1 VPRGKRAKIE
11 AGGIVVVFGRL
22 LVALWLS
29 NLALAQTPAPQT
41 GKVEGTI
48 TVDSTAI
55 ALNHAIRTMR
65 RNLFNAFFNDTV
77 VVLSD
82 QPLTSEE
89 AADDAGLYAR
99 AARGEIVTV
108 AVRFDS
114 RPKRGQLFNVAL
126 NHKGLTETA
135 LLPDV
140 WFKYTF
146 KGGVGTLKL
155 ESREFSGRTYAAN
168 LEFSVPMPAETTTDT
183 PKIVGLPPPS
193 KTDADRARATALLIE
208 ALQDGDESRALAIIK
223 LGIDPNGR
231 DEKHG
236 IPVINWAVLMCQPP
250 VVGALVELK
259 ADLRVERLPGMT
271 LLSEARAAC
280 PDAVGFLRAGGAQQ

>member
-1 VPRGKRAKIE
+1 MLVARRSSAL
-11 AGGIVVVFGRL
+11 VFGL
-22 LVALWLS
+22 LAALS
-29 NLALAQTPAPQT
+29 IHGTAQS
-41 GKVEGTI
+41 GKVTGTVTIDTNSI
-48 TVDSTAI
+48 TLS
-55 ALNHAIRTMR
+55 HAIRTTR
-65 RNLFNAFFNDTV
+65 PNPFNDFFNDTV

-82 QPLTSEE
+82 RTLSSEE

-99 AARGEIVTV
+99 AARGELVTV
-108 AVRFDS
+108 AVRFDG

-126 NHKGLTETA
+126 NHKGLAETA

-146 KGGVGTLKL
+146 KGGAGTLKL
-155 ESREFSGRTYAAN
+155 DSQEFSGRTYAAD
-168 LEFSVPMPAETTTDT
+168 LEFSVPMPVQTTTTADAPT
-183 PKIVGLPPPS
+183 GSLPPPS
-193 KTDADRARATALLIE
+193 KTDADRARATALLID
-208 ALQDGDESRALAIIK
+208 ALQDGDETRSLEIIK

-259 ADLRVERLPGMT
+259 ADLRHERLPGMT
-271 LLSEARAAC
+271 LLAEARAAC
-280 PDAVGFLRAGGAQQ
+280 PDAVGFLKAGGAQR